1 MKQLDEIYNELLTDD
16 ENEEEPDL
24 INSTF
29 DWFGIL
35 ESAFIKLNQLEDKWI
50 TPFNKEKLFN
60 YIYDEDAMARLDDLQ
75 EYDKNNSRLNGM
87 PQTIK
92 GHIDYRDP
100 KNGHI
105 YGKINVKI
113 DISYDFDEEIEK
125 LEG

>member
-1 MKQLDEIYNELLTDD
+1 MKQIDEIYNELFTGD

-35 ESAFIKLNQLEDKWI
+35 ESAFIKLNQLEDEMI
-50 TPFNKEKLFN
+50 TPFNQKKLFK

-75 EYDKNNSRLNGM
+75 EYDKNNSKLNGM
-87 PQTIK
+87 PENIK

>member
-1 MKQLDEIYNELLTDD
+1 MKQIDEIYNELFSGD